1 MCRGIVTKK
10 DLRKRL
16 LRQLRQ
22 QPQETCRAKSLRIT
36 RRLRRLRLYRKAQV
50 ILCYAAFD
58 GEVET
63 GRILSQALADGKRVA
78 VPVMRRGSKRIFPTE
93 ILDHRRDLKTAG
105 HLGIPQPKRRVLR
118 RVPLGK
124 LELVVV
130 PGVAFDRHGGRL
142 GRGGGYFDRF
152 LSRLPASVPC
162 VGLAFQFQVVKNLPV
177 ESHDRPVSK
186 VVTEKGVL

>member
-1 MCRGIVTKK
+1 MTKK
-10 DLRKRL
+10 DLRTRL
-16 LRQLRQ
+16 LRQLHQ
-22 QPQETCRAKSLRIT
+22 QSQETRRAKSLRIT
-36 RRLRRLRLYRKAQV
+36 RRLRRLRLYRNARV
-50 ILCYAAFD
+50 LLCYAAFD

-63 GRILSQALADGKRVA
+63 GWILSQALADGKRVA
-78 VPVMRRGSKRIFPTE
+78 VPVTRRGSKQIFPTE
-93 ILDHRRDLKTAG
+93 ILDREQDLKTAG
-105 HLGIPQPKRRVLR
+105 HLGIPQPERRAPR
-118 RVPLGK
+118 HVPLNT
-124 LELVVV
+124 LELVLV
-130 PGVAFDRHGGRL
+130 PGVAFDEQGGRL